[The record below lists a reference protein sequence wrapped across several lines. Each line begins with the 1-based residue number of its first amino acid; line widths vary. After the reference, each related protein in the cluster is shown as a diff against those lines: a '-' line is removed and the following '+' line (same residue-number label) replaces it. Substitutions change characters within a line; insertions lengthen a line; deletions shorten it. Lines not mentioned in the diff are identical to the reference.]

1 MLDLTYTGPEDGDIR
16 QWPVTGL
23 AWVRNRVIER
33 SCRT

>member
-16 QWPVTGL
+16 QWRVTGL